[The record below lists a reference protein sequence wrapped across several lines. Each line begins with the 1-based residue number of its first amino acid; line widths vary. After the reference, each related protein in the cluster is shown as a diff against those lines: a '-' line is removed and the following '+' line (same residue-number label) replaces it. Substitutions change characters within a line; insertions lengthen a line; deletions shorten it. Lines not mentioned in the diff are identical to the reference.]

1 MTLHFPAHQPLSEAC
16 VRLLQRQGPG
26 VERLWGRIF
35 PTKGREEAF
44 FPLEAQ
50 ELPCGGR
57 FIGKW

>member
-26 VERLWGRIF
+26 VEKLWGRIF

-44 FPLEAQ
+44 FPFEAQ
-50 ELPCGGR
+50 ELPCSGR